1 MCRRGRSMRHPPAH
15 VMPMRGCPLPG
26 PARPVLNPVM
36 GKRRSF
42 LRDNGLSLVLLLLFL
57 GTWVGQWLTGWH
69 EFNDQ
74 QAQHGR
80 PLVGVIAYLA
90 TGHFLEATGENWE
103 SEFLQMGLFVVL
115 TAFLF
120 QRGSPESNDP
130 DAEEPEQPPGPASPW
145 PVRRGGA
152 WLALYR
158 YSLSLVFLLLFL
170 ASLLLHALGG
180 LAECNEDRLAHHQP
194 PQSLA
199 EYAGSSR
206 FWFESFQN
214 WQSEFLSLV
223 SMVWLAVYLRHEG
236 SAESKP
242 VAASHDQQE

>member
-1 MCRRGRSMRHPPAH
+1 MTRRRG
-15 VMPMRGCPLPG
+15 
-26 PARPVLNPVM
+26 
-36 GKRRSF
+36 F

-57 GTWVGQWLTGWH
+57 ATWVGQWLAGWQ

-80 PLVGVIAYLA
+80 PPAGAFAYLA

-103 SEFLQMGLFVVL
+103 SEFLQMGLFVAL
-115 TAFLF
+115 TSFLV

-130 DAEEPEQPPGPASPW
+130 DDEGPERPPGPASPW
-145 PVRRGGA
+145 PVRRGGV

-170 ASLLLHALGG
+170 ASFLLHALGG
-180 LAECNEDRLAHHQP
+180 LAEHNEDRIAHRQR
-194 PQSLA
+194 PQTLA
-199 EYAGSSR
+199 EYATSSR
-206 FWFESFQN
+206 FWFESLQN

-223 SMVWLAVYLRHEG
+223 AMVWLSVYLRHQG

-242 VAASHDQQE
+242 VAAGHDEHE